1 MPLCIQCK
9 QFIKQCSS
17 ASDDIFL
24 FIDTI
29 VTFELI
35 KSMVPL
41 AFHCTYVCGVV
52 ILAHLG
58 DNLSPSVVFS
68 DVFLLYMGCNQINV
82 ITPLANGYLK
92 LPKKLINCQ
101 IFYSHGRYATYN
113 ILEKSTPTNSAD
125 FFTTVKT
132 SVDPT
137 NVKNHPFGL
146 HWQGFLIKKI
156 SMR

>member
-1 MPLCIQCK
+1 MPLCMQCK

-68 DVFLLYMGCNQINV
+68 DVFLLYMACNQINV

-92 LPKKLINCQ
+92 LPKKIINCQ
-101 IFYSHGRYATYN
+101 IFYSHRRCASYN
-113 ILEKSTPTNSAD
+113 ISEKPTPTKSAG
-125 FFTTVKT
+125 FFY
-132 SVDPT
+132 
-137 NVKNHPFGL
+137 H
-146 HWQGFLIKKI
+146 
-156 SMR
+156 R

>member
-1 MPLCIQCK
+1 MPLCVQCK
-9 QFIKQCSS
+9 QFKKQTVLPLPMM
-17 ASDDIFL
+17 IFL
-24 FIDTI
+24 CSQIILSLQSLLKVWLLWPFI
-29 VTFELI
+29 VPTF
-35 KSMVPL
+35 
-41 AFHCTYVCGVV
+41 VV
-52 ILAHLG
+52 LLYLRICG

-68 DVFLLYMGCNQINV
+68 DVFLLYMACNQINV

-132 SVDPT
+132 SLDPT
-137 NVKNHPFGL
+137 NAKKPPFWFALAG
-146 HWQGFLIKKI
+146 I
-156 SMR
+156 SYK

>member
-1 MPLCIQCK
+1 MPLCMQCK

-35 KSMVPL
+35 KSMVTL
-41 AFHCTYVCGVV
+41 AFHIPTFVV
-52 ILAHLG
+52 LLYLRICG

-68 DVFLLYMGCNQINV
+68 DVFLLYMACNQINV

-101 IFYSHGRYATYN
+101 IFYSHRRCASYN
-113 ILEKSTPTNSAD
+113 IS
-125 FFTTVKT
+125 
-132 SVDPT
+132 
-137 NVKNHPFGL
+137 
-146 HWQGFLIKKI
+146 
-156 SMR
+156 

>member
-1 MPLCIQCK
+1 M
-9 QFIKQCSS
+9 
-17 ASDDIFL
+17 
-24 FIDTI
+24 
-29 VTFELI
+29 VT
-35 KSMVPL
+35 L
-41 AFHCTYVCGVV
+41 AFHISKFVV
-52 ILAHLG
+52 LLYLRICG

-101 IFYSHGRYATYN
+101 IFYSHRRNATYN

-137 NVKNHPFGL
+137 NAKKTPFWFALAGISYKKDIYEMTLCFVSIFVKPIRCHQKYFIIELSWLCSCYP
-146 HWQGFLIKKI
+146 
-156 SMR
+156 